1 MATAC
6 EALPQRG
13 GFLEA
18 TWKMSLARAVKPSSV
33 PRPPTPEVQPST
45 PEVQHITD
53 LPDAPVAFSF
63 GDAVRQAEA
72 VRQETN

>member
-18 TWKMSLARAVKPSSV
+18 TWKMSLARAVKPSSD
-33 PRPPTPEVQPST
+33 PRPPA
-45 PEVQHITD
+45 PEVQHVTE
-53 LPDAPVAFSF
+53 LSEPPVTFSF

-72 VRQETN
+72 AGQEPS